1 MAPSDIRRISVQ
13 RSGAIFVLCVVRK
26 SGEVDIL
33 GFAVGVGR
41 RGGRGVHGPLGG
53 LCMSQVLS
61 R

>member
-13 RSGAIFVLCVVRK
+13 RSGAIFMLCVVRK

-41 RGGRGVHGPLGG
+41 RGGRVHGPLGG